1 MAGRPAERRSVRVA
15 VLDHGADGAGL
26 RRALTRGGY
35 DVVAAV
41 DGADGAGDGAAAGVE
56 VTVVTATRSNR
67 ELVDLVAAR
76 ARHSAHVVVVCDR
89 FGSSASRLLLAAG
102 AAGLVA
108 RERADRSLVATVD
121 AVRAG
126 QIAVPSRRALSGV
139 QPGLSTREKQVMG
152 LVVLGFSNGE
162 IASRLFVA
170 ESTVKSHLSSA
181 FGKLGV
187 RSRHEAVDLIV
198 NPAFGLS
205 IGIMSLGAA
214 PIDSEP
220 LPVEGDSRPG
230 AAG

>member
-1 MAGRPAERRSVRVA
+1 MAARILGERVCVA
-15 VLDHGADGAGL
+15 VLEHEGDATQLEAVLDRAGYE
-26 RRALTRGGY
+26 RVR
-35 DVVAAV
+35 
-41 DGADGAGDGAAAGVE
+41 GDGSAEPE
-56 VTVVTATRSNR
+56 VTVV
-67 ELVDLVAAR
+67 VAAR
-76 ARHSAHVVVVCDR
+76 SGRGLVDHVRRTAAVSAHVVVVCDR

-102 AAGLVA
+102 AAGLVQ
-108 RERADRSLVATVD
+108 RERAERSLVPTIE
-121 AVRAG
+121 AVRSG

-152 LVVLGFSNGE
+152 LVALGFSNGE
-162 IASRLFVA
+162 IASRLYVA

-214 PIDSEP
+214 PIDSGP
-220 LPVEGDSRPG
+220 LPADADARQTP
-230 AAG
+230 AG

>member
-1 MAGRPAERRSVRVA
+1 MAAVAVVQEPVRVCL
-15 VLDHGADGAGL
+15 LDHGAHVEPL
-26 RRALTRGGY
+26 ERALARAGY
-35 DVVAAV
+35 QLGTPPEGEQPEVTVVAAV
-41 DGADGAGDGAAAGVE
+41 
-56 VTVVTATRSNR
+56 RSNKR
-67 ELVDLVAAR
+67 LVDLVAEIS
-76 ARHSAHVVVVCDR
+76 RHSAHVVVVCER

-102 AAGLVA
+102 AAGLVQQ
-108 RERADRSLVATVD
+108 ERAARSLVPTIE

-152 LVVLGFSNGE
+152 LVALGFSNGE

-220 LPVEGDSRPG
+220 LPGGGNSRSG
-230 AAG
+230 E

>member
-1 MAGRPAERRSVRVA
+1 MAGVAVAREPVRVSL
-15 VLDHGADGAGL
+15 LDCGSDIEPL
-26 RRALTRGGY
+26 ERALALAGY
-35 DVVAAV
+35 EVGEPPHGVQPEVTVVAAV
-41 DGADGAGDGAAAGVE
+41 
-56 VTVVTATRSNR
+56 RSNKR
-67 ELVDLVAAR
+67 LVDLVAETSR
-76 ARHSAHVVVVCDR
+76 QSAHVVVVCER

-102 AAGLVA
+102 AAGLVQQ
-108 RERADRSLVATVD
+108 ERAARSLVPTIE

-152 LVVLGFSNGE
+152 LVALGFSNGE

-220 LPVEGDSRPG
+220 LPRGGDSG
-230 AAG
+230 LGK

>member
-1 MAGRPAERRSVRVA
+1 MTTPRAAQGPVRVEL
-15 VLDHGADGAGL
+15 LDRGVDTAEL
-26 RRALTRGGY
+26 ERALVDGGY
-35 DVVAAV
+35 ELGPVAGQEPEVTVVAAV
-41 DGADGAGDGAAAGVE
+41 
-56 VTVVTATRSNR
+56 RSNR
-67 ELVDLVAAR
+67 QLVDLVAETSR
-76 ARHSAHVVVVCDR
+76 RSAHVVVVCER
-89 FGSSASRLLLAAG
+89 FGSSAARLLLAAG
-102 AAGLVA
+102 AAGLVQQ
-108 RERADRSLVATVD
+108 ERAERSLVPTIE

-152 LVVLGFSNGE
+152 LVALGFSNGE

-220 LPVEGDSRPG
+220 LPGDG
-230 AAG
+230 ARHDRAG

>member
-1 MAGRPAERRSVRVA
+1 MAGVAVVQEPVRVWL
-15 VLDHGADGAGL
+15 LDRGSDIEPL
-26 RRALTRGGY
+26 QRALALAGY
-35 DVVAAV
+35 EVGEPPHGEQPEVTVVAAV
-41 DGADGAGDGAAAGVE
+41 
-56 VTVVTATRSNR
+56 RSNKR
-67 ELVDLVAAR
+67 LVDLVAETS
-76 ARHSAHVVVVCDR
+76 RHSAHVVVVCER

-102 AAGLVA
+102 AAGLVQQ
-108 RERADRSLVATVD
+108 ERAARSLVPTIE

-152 LVVLGFSNGE
+152 LVALGFSNGE

-220 LPVEGDSRPG
+220 LPGGGHSGSSE
-230 AAG
+230 

>member
-1 MAGRPAERRSVRVA
+1 MSSPGAAQGPVRVA
-15 VLDHGADGAGL
+15 LLDRGAGTAEL
-26 RRALTRGGY
+26 EDVLASAGY
-35 DVVAAV
+35 ELSS
-41 DGADGAGDGAAAGVE
+41 GSEEEPE
-56 VTVVTATRSNR
+56 VTVVVAVRSNR
-67 ELVDLVAAR
+67 QLVDLVAQTSR
-76 ARHSAHVVVVCDR
+76 RSAHVVVVCER

-102 AAGLVA
+102 AAGLVQQ
-108 RERADRSLVATVD
+108 ERAARSLVPTIE

-126 QIAVPSRRALSGV
+126 QITVPSRRALSGV

-152 LVVLGFSNGE
+152 LVALGFSNGE

-220 LPVEGDSRPG
+220 LPGGGPSHDR
-230 AAG
+230 AG

>member
-1 MAGRPAERRSVRVA
+1 MAGVAVVQEPVRVSL
-15 VLDHGADGAGL
+15 LDRGSDMEPL
-26 RRALTRGGY
+26 ERALALAGY
-35 DVVAAV
+35 EVGEPPPGEQPEMTVVAAV
-41 DGADGAGDGAAAGVE
+41 
-56 VTVVTATRSNR
+56 RSNKG
-67 ELVDLVAAR
+67 LVDLVAETAR
-76 ARHSAHVVVVCDR
+76 RSAHVVVVCER

-102 AAGLVA
+102 AAGLVQQ
-108 RERADRSLVATVD
+108 ERAARSLVPTIE

-152 LVVLGFSNGE
+152 LVALGFSNGE

-170 ESTVKSHLSSA
+170 ESTIKSHLSSA

-220 LPVEGDSRPG
+220 LPGGGRSDSSE
-230 AAG
+230 

>member
-1 MAGRPAERRSVRVA
+1 MSPPDAAQGPVRVA
-15 VLDHGADGAGL
+15 LLDRGAGTAEL
-26 RRALTRGGY
+26 EDVLSSAGY
-35 DVVAAV
+35 ELSPESEVEP
-41 DGADGAGDGAAAGVE
+41 E
-56 VTVVTATRSNR
+56 VTVVVAVRSNR
-67 ELVDLVAAR
+67 QLVDLVAQR
-76 ARHSAHVVVVCDR
+76 SRRSAHVVVVCER

-102 AAGLVA
+102 AAGLVQQ
-108 RERADRSLVATVD
+108 ERAARSLVPTIE

-126 QIAVPSRRALSGV
+126 QITVPSRRALSGV

-152 LVVLGFSNGE
+152 LVALGFSNGE

-220 LPVEGDSRPG
+220 LPG
-230 AAG
+230 AGASHDRAG

>member
-1 MAGRPAERRSVRVA
+1 MTAITVA
-15 VLDHGADGAGL
+15 QEPVHVSLVDRGADIAEL
-26 RRALTRGGY
+26 QRALSLAGY
-35 DVVAAV
+35 RLDPLGDGTEPEVTVVAAV
-41 DGADGAGDGAAAGVE
+41 
-56 VTVVTATRSNR
+56 RSNKR
-67 ELVDLVAAR
+67 LVDLVAETS
-76 ARHSAHVVVVCDR
+76 RHSGHVVVVCER

-102 AAGLVA
+102 AAGLVQH
-108 RERADRSLVATVD
+108 ERAARSLVPTIE

-126 QIAVPSRRALSGV
+126 QISVPSRRALSGV

-152 LVVLGFSNGE
+152 LVALGFSNGE

-220 LPVEGDSRPG
+220 LPGGGEMTGNRE
-230 AAG
+230 

>member
-1 MAGRPAERRSVRVA
+1 MGAGAVAQEPARVCLLA
-15 VLDHGADGAGL
+15 SGADLKPLEQALVRAGYELGAPSDGEQPEV
-26 RRALTRGGY
+26 T
-35 DVVAAV
+35 VVAAV
-41 DGADGAGDGAAAGVE
+41 
-56 VTVVTATRSNR
+56 RSNKG
-67 ELVDLVAAR
+67 LVDLVAETS
-76 ARHSAHVVVVCDR
+76 RHSAHVVVVCER

-102 AAGLVA
+102 AAGLVQQ
-108 RERADRSLVATVD
+108 ERAARSLVPTIE

-152 LVVLGFSNGE
+152 LVALGFSNGE

-170 ESTVKSHLSSA
+170 ESTIKSHLSSA

-220 LPVEGDSRPG
+220 LPGGKSGPG
-230 AAG
+230 E

>member
-1 MAGRPAERRSVRVA
+1 MAGVVVAQEPVRVFL
-15 VLDHGADGAGL
+15 LDRGSDIEPL
-26 RRALTRGGY
+26 ERALALAGY
-35 DVVAAV
+35 EVGEPTQGEAPEVTVVAAV
-41 DGADGAGDGAAAGVE
+41 
-56 VTVVTATRSNR
+56 RSNKS
-67 ELVDLVAAR
+67 LVDLVAETS
-76 ARHSAHVVVVCDR
+76 RHSAHVVVVCER

-102 AAGLVA
+102 AAGLVQQ
-108 RERADRSLVATVD
+108 ERAARSLVPTIE

-152 LVVLGFSNGE
+152 LVALGFSNGE

-220 LPVEGDSRPG
+220 LPGGDHSG
-230 AAG
+230 SGE

>member
-1 MAGRPAERRSVRVA
+1 MRGRAERESIRVA
-15 VLDHGADGAGL
+15 VLGKEVDVVELERVLA
-26 RRALTRGGY
+26 RAGY
-35 DVVAAV
+35 DVGTPAN
-41 DGADGAGDGAAAGVE
+41 GEQPE
-56 VTVVTATRSNR
+56 VTVVAAARSNKP
-67 ELVDLVAAR
+67 LVDLVTETAHR
-76 ARHSAHVVVVCDR
+76 SAHVIVVCER

-102 AAGLVA
+102 AAGLVLQ
-108 RERADRSLVATVD
+108 ERAARSLVPTLES
-121 AVRAG
+121 VRAG
-126 QIAVPSRRALSGV
+126 QIAVPSRRALSGA

-152 LVVLGFSNGE
+152 LVALGFSNGE

-220 LPVEGDSRPG
+220 LPGGGKSTPAVKD
-230 AAG
+230 

>member
-1 MAGRPAERRSVRVA
+1 MHGAAAAREPVRVCL
-15 VLDHGADGAGL
+15 LDCGADAAELEQALAGAGYEVG
-26 RRALTRGGY
+26 APGAGTEFEVT
-35 DVVAAV
+35 VVAAV
-41 DGADGAGDGAAAGVE
+41 
-56 VTVVTATRSNR
+56 RSNKR
-67 ELVDLVAAR
+67 LVDLVAETSR
-76 ARHSAHVVVVCDR
+76 RSAHVVVVCER

-102 AAGLVA
+102 AAGLVQQ
-108 RERADRSLVATVD
+108 ERAARSLVATIE

-152 LVVLGFSNGE
+152 LVALGFSNGE

-220 LPVEGDSRPG
+220 LPGGGDAPSRG
-230 AAG
+230 E

>member
-1 MAGRPAERRSVRVA
+1 MARRAGVSREAVRVA
-15 VLDHGADGAGL
+15 LIDRGADTTAL
-26 RRALTRGGY
+26 RRALERGGY
-35 DVVAAV
+35 VAGPED
-41 DGADGAGDGAAAGVE
+41 DGAE
-56 VTVVTATRSNR
+56 VTVVAAPRSNKP
-67 ELVDLVAAR
+67 LVDLVADKAR
-76 ARHSAHVVVVCDR
+76 LSAHVVVVCDR

-102 AAGLVA
+102 AAGLVQ
-108 RERADRSLVATVD
+108 RERAERSLVPTIE

-152 LVVLGFSNGE
+152 LVALGFSNGE

-220 LPVEGDSRPG
+220 LPAHSGEE
-230 AAG
+230 

>member
-1 MAGRPAERRSVRVA
+1 MAGVAVAHEPVRVSL
-15 VLDHGADGAGL
+15 LDRGADVEPLEQALARAGYEL
-26 RRALTRGGY
+26 GVPSDGEQPEVT
-35 DVVAAV
+35 VVAAV
-41 DGADGAGDGAAAGVE
+41 
-56 VTVVTATRSNR
+56 RSNKG
-67 ELVDLVAAR
+67 LVDLVAETS
-76 ARHSAHVVVVCDR
+76 RHSAHVVVVCER

-102 AAGLVA
+102 AAGLVQQ
-108 RERADRSLVATVD
+108 ERAARSLVPTIE

-126 QIAVPSRRALSGV
+126 QITVPSRRALSGV

-152 LVVLGFSNGE
+152 LVALGFSNGE

-170 ESTVKSHLSSA
+170 ESTIKSHLSSA

-220 LPVEGDSRPG
+220 LPGGDSASG
-230 AAG
+230 E

>member
-1 MAGRPAERRSVRVA
+1 
-15 VLDHGADGAGL
+15 
-26 RRALTRGGY
+26 
-35 DVVAAV
+35 
-41 DGADGAGDGAAAGVE
+41 
-56 VTVVTATRSNR
+56 
-67 ELVDLVAAR
+67 
-76 ARHSAHVVVVCDR
+76 
-89 FGSSASRLLLAAG
+89 
-102 AAGLVA
+102 
-108 RERADRSLVATVD
+108 
-121 AVRAG
+121 VRAG

-152 LVVLGFSNGE
+152 LVALGFSNGE

-220 LPVEGDSRPG
+220 LPGGGKSSSGE
-230 AAG
+230 

>member
-1 MAGRPAERRSVRVA
+1 MPAIAPVREPVRVCL
-15 VLDHGADGAGL
+15 LDRGADTGEL
-26 RRALTRGGY
+26 TRALASAGY
-35 DVVAAV
+35 EIGTPEDGAEFEVAVVAAV
-41 DGADGAGDGAAAGVE
+41 
-56 VTVVTATRSNR
+56 RSNKR
-67 ELVDLVAAR
+67 LVDLVAETS
-76 ARHSAHVVVVCDR
+76 RHSAHVVVVCER

-102 AAGLVA
+102 AAGLVQQ
-108 RERADRSLVATVD
+108 ERAARSLAATIE

-152 LVVLGFSNGE
+152 LVALGFSNGE

-170 ESTVKSHLSSA
+170 ESTIKSHLSSA

-220 LPVEGDSRPG
+220 LPGGGDVS
-230 AAG
+230 ATDE

>member
-1 MAGRPAERRSVRVA
+1 MAGVVVAQEPVRVSL
-15 VLDHGADGAGL
+15 LDRGSDIEPL
-26 RRALTRGGY
+26 ERALALAGY
-35 DVVAAV
+35 EVGEPPQGEAPEVTVVAAV
-41 DGADGAGDGAAAGVE
+41 
-56 VTVVTATRSNR
+56 RSNKS
-67 ELVDLVAAR
+67 LVDLVAETS
-76 ARHSAHVVVVCDR
+76 RHSAHVVVVCER

-102 AAGLVA
+102 AAGLVQQ
-108 RERADRSLVATVD
+108 ERAARSLVPTIE

-152 LVVLGFSNGE
+152 LVALGFSNGE

-220 LPVEGDSRPG
+220 LPGGDHSG
-230 AAG
+230 SGE

>member
-1 MAGRPAERRSVRVA
+1 MAGVVVAQEPVRVSL
-15 VLDHGADGAGL
+15 LDRGSDIEPL
-26 RRALTRGGY
+26 ERALALAGY
-35 DVVAAV
+35 EVGEPPQGEAPEVTVVAAV
-41 DGADGAGDGAAAGVE
+41 
-56 VTVVTATRSNR
+56 RSNKS
-67 ELVDLVAAR
+67 LVDLVAETSH
-76 ARHSAHVVVVCDR
+76 HSAHVVVVCER

-102 AAGLVA
+102 AAGLVQQ
-108 RERADRSLVATVD
+108 ERAARSLVPTIE

-152 LVVLGFSNGE
+152 LVALGFSNGE

-220 LPVEGDSRPG
+220 LPGGDHSG
-230 AAG
+230 SGE

>member
-1 MAGRPAERRSVRVA
+1 MSSHSAAQGPVRVA
-15 VLDHGADGAGL
+15 LFDRGAGTAEL
-26 RRALTRGGY
+26 EDVLASAGY
-35 DVVAAV
+35 ELSSGSAEEP
-41 DGADGAGDGAAAGVE
+41 E
-56 VTVVTATRSNR
+56 VTVVVAVRSNR
-67 ELVDLVAAR
+67 QLVDLVAQTSR
-76 ARHSAHVVVVCDR
+76 RSAHVVVVCER

-102 AAGLVA
+102 AAGLVQQ
-108 RERADRSLVATVD
+108 ERAARSLVPTIE

-126 QIAVPSRRALSGV
+126 QITVPSRRALSGV

-152 LVVLGFSNGE
+152 LVALGFSNGE

-220 LPVEGDSRPG
+220 LPGGGPSHDR
-230 AAG
+230 AG

>member
-1 MAGRPAERRSVRVA
+1 MAKRATERERVQVA
-15 VLDHGADGAGL
+15 VLDRGVDTAKL
-26 RRALTRGGY
+26 ERALTRAGY
-35 DVVAAV
+35 RVKPASEEAAP
-41 DGADGAGDGAAAGVE
+41 E
-56 VTVVTATRSNR
+56 VTVVVAPRSNKQ
-67 ELVDLVAAR
+67 LVDLVADIAR
-76 ARHSAHVVVVCDR
+76 RSAHVVVVCER

-102 AAGLVA
+102 AAGLVQQ
-108 RERADRSLVATVD
+108 ERAARSLVATIE

-152 LVVLGFSNGE
+152 LVALGFSNGE

-170 ESTVKSHLSSA
+170 ESTIKSHLSSA

-220 LPVEGDSRPG
+220 LPGDREPTPPSKG
-230 AAG
+230 

>member
-1 MAGRPAERRSVRVA
+1 MSARVAKRESIRVA
-15 VLDHGADGAGL
+15 VLGDDAQCAEL
-26 RRALTRGGY
+26 ERALARGGY
-35 DVVAAV
+35 DVRAP
-41 DGADGAGDGAAAGVE
+41 GEGEEPE
-56 VTVVTATRSNR
+56 VTVVAAPRSTKP
-67 ELVDLVAAR
+67 LVDLVAETAQR
-76 ARHSAHVVVVCDR
+76 SAHVIVVCER

-102 AAGLVA
+102 AAGLVL
-108 RERADRSLVATVD
+108 RERAARSLLPTIEV
-121 AVRAG
+121 VRSG
-126 QIAVPSRRALSGV
+126 QIAVPSRRALSGA

-152 LVVLGFSNGE
+152 LVALGFSNGE
-162 IASRLFVA
+162 IAARLFVA

-220 LPVEGDSRPG
+220 LPG
-230 AAG
+230 AGNSATVGE

>member
-1 MAGRPAERRSVRVA
+1 MVRRARERGSVRVT
-15 VLDHGADGAGL
+15 VLDRGIDSAEL
-26 RRALTRGGY
+26 RRTLARGGY
-35 DVVAAV
+35 DVDPVVAEDAEVAVVAAP
-41 DGADGAGDGAAAGVE
+41 
-56 VTVVTATRSNR
+56 RSNK
-67 ELVDLVAAR
+67 EIVDLVTETAR
-76 ARHSAHVVVVCDR
+76 RSAHVVVVCER

-102 AAGLVA
+102 AAGLVQA
-108 RERADRSLVATVD
+108 ERAARSLVPTIE

-152 LVVLGFSNGE
+152 LVALGFSNGE

-220 LPVEGDSRPG
+220 LPGGGD
-230 AAG
+230 AAHADAGS

>member
-1 MAGRPAERRSVRVA
+1 MIDGISGGHEPVRVS
-15 VLDHGADGAGL
+15 VIDHGVQTAELERVLALAGYEL
-26 RRALTRGGY
+26 GPPPRGEEPEVT
-35 DVVAAV
+35 VVAAV
-41 DGADGAGDGAAAGVE
+41 
-56 VTVVTATRSNR
+56 RSNKR
-67 ELVDLVAAR
+67 LVDLIAR
-76 ARHSAHVVVVCDR
+76 TSRHSAHVVVVCER
-89 FGSSASRLLLAAG
+89 FGSSASRMLLAAG
-102 AAGLVA
+102 AAGLVQQ
-108 RERADRSLVATVD
+108 ERAARSLVATIE

-126 QIAVPSRRALSGV
+126 QIAVPSRRAVSGV

-152 LVVLGFSNGE
+152 LVALGFSNGE
-162 IASRLFVA
+162 IASRLFIA

-220 LPVEGDSRPG
+220 LPGGGDQSPSG
-230 AAG
+230 E

>member
-1 MAGRPAERRSVRVA
+1 MRGRAAKRESIRVA
-15 VLDHGADGAGL
+15 VVGKEVDVAQLERTLARAGYEVRPPADGEEP
-26 RRALTRGGY
+26 
-35 DVVAAV
+35 
-41 DGADGAGDGAAAGVE
+41 E
-56 VTVVTATRSNR
+56 VTVVAASRSSKP
-67 ELVDLVAAR
+67 LVDLVAETAHR
-76 ARHSAHVVVVCDR
+76 SAHVIVVCER

-102 AAGLVA
+102 AAGLVLE
-108 RERADRSLVATVD
+108 ERAVRSLVPTIE

-126 QIAVPSRRALSGV
+126 QIAVPSRRALSGA

-152 LVVLGFSNGE
+152 LVTLGFSNGE

-220 LPVEGDSRPG
+220 LPGGGNSAPTG
-230 AAG
+230 KG

>member
-1 MAGRPAERRSVRVA
+1 MMGAIAVVQEPVRVA
-15 VLDHGADGAGL
+15 VLERGADITEL
-26 RRALTRGGY
+26 ERALAIAGY
-35 DVVAAV
+35 QL
-41 DGADGAGDGAAAGVE
+41 GAPAPGEEAE
-56 VTVVTATRSNR
+56 VTVIAATRSNKR
-67 ELVDLVAAR
+67 LVDLVAETS
-76 ARHSAHVVVVCDR
+76 RHSAHVVVVCER

-108 RERADRSLVATVD
+108 QERAARSLVPTIE

-152 LVVLGFSNGE
+152 LVALGFSNGE

-220 LPVEGDSRPG
+220 LPGGGDGIPVVSNE
-230 AAG
+230 

>member
-1 MAGRPAERRSVRVA
+1 MGARAGERRAVQVA
-15 VLDHGADGAGL
+15 LIERGMETATL
-26 RRALTRGGY
+26 RRGLSRGGY
-35 DVVAAV
+35 DVVPA
-41 DGADGAGDGAAAGVE
+41 GAGEGAE
-56 VTVVTATRSNR
+56 VTVVAAPRSNP
-67 ELVDLVAAR
+67 EIVDLVAETAR
-76 ARHSAHVVVVCDR
+76 RSAHVVVVCER

-102 AAGLVA
+102 AAGLVQL
-108 RERADRSLVATVD
+108 ERAARSLVPTIE

-152 LVVLGFSNGE
+152 LVALGFSNGE

-220 LPVEGDSRPG
+220 LPAGGDSPG
-230 AAG
+230 DGRA

>member
-1 MAGRPAERRSVRVA
+1 MAGVAVAQEPVRVSL
-15 VLDHGADGAGL
+15 LDRGADVEPL
-26 RRALTRGGY
+26 ERALALAGY
-35 DVVAAV
+35 EVGEPPDGAAPEVTVVAAV
-41 DGADGAGDGAAAGVE
+41 
-56 VTVVTATRSNR
+56 RSNKS
-67 ELVDLVAAR
+67 LVDLVAETS
-76 ARHSAHVVVVCDR
+76 RHSAHVVVVCER

-102 AAGLVA
+102 AAGLVQQ
-108 RERADRSLVATVD
+108 ERAARSLVPTIE

-152 LVVLGFSNGE
+152 LVALGFSNGE

-220 LPVEGDSRPG
+220 LPGDGHSG
-230 AAG
+230 SSE